1 MDALELLTADHNRV
15 RGMFTRFQA
24 AEGSN
29 LKEEGP
35 EAGRHPN
42 QGTKGADRPYGGS
55 TARAQ
60 LRVRARVRAHARISA
75 PAAICRTSAAGKTA
89 PARRHALGQLDP
101 LGQPVPRRP
110 QPGAVARRRR
120 SL

>member
-15 RGMFTRFQA
+15 PGMFTRFQA

-55 TARAQ
+55 TARGATG
-60 LRVRARVRAHARISA
+60 V
-75 PAAICRTSAAGKTA
+75 
-89 PARRHALGQLDP
+89 DP
-101 LGQPVPRRP
+101 QDPINEDMPNMP
-110 QPGAVARRRR
+110 PGDQGG
-120 SL
+120 